1 MPERSKDW
9 LSQATRDLEK
19 AEKDLLW
26 GYYEWACFT
35 AQQAAEKAVKALFQH
50 LHADAW
56 GHSISKLLKEL
67 PSNTGLN
74 EELIEDAIRLD
85 RNYIP
90 TRYPNGFDTGAP
102 KDYFTKKDAEDACEA
117 AKRIIE
123 FCKSKIS

>member
-1 MPERSKDW
+1 MSERSRDW
-9 LSQATRDLEK
+9 LSQAIRDLEK

-35 AQQAAEKAVKALFQH
+35 AQQAAEKAVKALFQY

-67 PSNTGLN
+67 PPEISPDEGM
-74 EELIEDAIRLD
+74 IEDAIRLD

-90 TRYPNGFDTGAP
+90 TRYPNGFDSGAP
-102 KDYFTKKDAEDACEA
+102 KDYFTKKDAEDACKA